1 MIYLS
6 LLFDY
11 NFLTCRLIC
20 EMGTAIKGELGN
32 LLVQD
37 ISPHG
42 EMFRERFIT
51 TGSQALDFDISKRDI
66 Q

>member
-1 MIYLS
+1 MQVDLR
-6 LLFDY
+6 DG
-11 NFLTCRLIC
+11 NF
-20 EMGTAIKGELGN
+20 AIKGELEN